1 VTNVDI
7 VNYAAD
13 RRANKEF
20 QDFDQYRHLQQDI
33 TTLPY
38 LSECDFVINFAAESH
53 VDNSISD
60 SRQFCQT
67 NFLGTQRLLEL
78 VRSKAPLDRPRFI
91 QISTDEVYG
100 DIVNGAH
107 TESDI
112 LNPSNPYSATKAA
125 ADLLVTGWA
134 RTYGVKFNI
143 IRMSN
148 NYGKHQYPEK
158 LIPKSSFRMLRGRP
172 ALVHGNG
179 KYSRSWLHVEDC
191 VEAILTVIHKG
202 AENTIYN
209 VNGPHELQNIEVVR
223 KIAEVVGVP
232 QESAI
237 SYVPDRVGQDIR
249 YSLDSS
255 RIQKLGWQPMRKFE
269 EEIANIISTTDFHRF
284 A

>member
-1 VTNVDI
+1 
-7 VNYAAD
+7 
-13 RRANKEF
+13 
-20 QDFDQYRHLQQDI
+20 
-33 TTLPY
+33 
-38 LSECDFVINFAAESH
+38 
-53 VDNSISD
+53 
-60 SRQFCQT
+60 
-67 NFLGTQRLLEL
+67 
-78 VRSKAPLDRPRFI
+78 
-91 QISTDEVYG
+91 
-100 DIVNGAH
+100 
-107 TESDI
+107 
-112 LNPSNPYSATKAA
+112 
-125 ADLLVTGWA
+125 
-134 RTYGVKFNI
+134 
-143 IRMSN
+143 
-148 NYGKHQYPEK
+148 
-158 LIPKSSFRMLRGRP
+158 
-172 ALVHGNG
+172 
-179 KYSRSWLHVEDC
+179 LHVEDC